1 MITKVEVFSAQPD
14 APALPLGGF
23 FANTDPV
30 QVRNIDGLGPVK
42 ADILSTPFATGDGEL
57 FQGSTV
63 GKRNIV
69 MTLGLNP
76 DWQEQTMSSLRHQLY
91 RYLLPK
97 AWTKLR
103 FFSDDMPTVD
113 IEGYVESFEPN
124 IFSQDPEIQISVICP
139 KPDFI
144 EADAIVYNGLTDD
157 GTNVLEFE
165 YEGTVET
172 GFEVRIDQTPAN
184 VSYIGPLEV
193 HMQQEPSAAEI
204 FIVSEI
210 TVNGT
215 YYFKLSTIRNAKRVS
230 KVAIAD
236 GAVTNL
242 LQYMDDESVWPT
254 IKPGT
259 NLFSMVTSEVDQA
272 WTLAFFNRFGGL

>member
-1 MITKVEVFSAQPD
+1 MLTKIEVYSAQPD

-23 FANTDPV
+23 FANTDPI
-30 QVRNIDGLGPVK
+30 QVRNVVGLDPVK

-57 FQGSTV
+57 YQGSSV
-63 GKRNIV
+63 PKRNIV
-69 MTLGLNP
+69 MTLGFNP
-76 DWQEQTMSSLRHQLY
+76 TWQDQTMSTLRHMLY

-113 IEGYVESFEPN
+113 IEGYVESFDGN
-124 IFSQDPEIQISVICP
+124 IFSQDPEVQISIICP

-144 EADAIVYNGLTDD
+144 EADATVFSGLVDAGLT
-157 GTNVLEFE
+157 VLEFE

-172 GFEVRIDQTPAN
+172 GFEVRIDQTPGN
-184 VSYIGPLEV
+184 VSYVGPLDV
-193 HMQQEPSAAEI
+193 IMQQEPEEAQI
-204 FIVSEI
+204 FTVSSI

-215 YYFKLSTIRNAKRVS
+215 YYFKLSTIKNAKRVS
-230 KVAIAD
+230 KVALSD

-242 LQYMDDESVWPT
+242 LQYMDDDAVWPV

-259 NLFSMVTSEVDQA
+259 NLFSVNASENDQA
-272 WTLAFFNRFGGL
+272 WTMAYFNRFGGL

>member
-1 MITKVEVFSAQPD
+1 
-14 APALPLGGF
+14 
-23 FANTDPV
+23 
-30 QVRNIDGLGPVK
+30 VRNIDGLGPVK
-42 ADILSTPFATGDGEL
+42 ADILSTQFATGDGEL
-57 FQGSTV
+57 FQGSSV

-69 MTLGLNP
+69 MTLGFNP
-76 DWQEQTMSSLRHQLY
+76 DWEEQTMSSLRHQLY

-124 IFSQDPEIQISVICP
+124 IFSQDPEVQVSIICP

-144 EADAIVYNGLTDD
+144 EVDAIVYTGLVDA
-157 GTNVLEFE
+157 GVSVLEFE

-184 VSYIGPLEV
+184 VSYVGALQV
-193 HMQQEPSAAEI
+193 LMQQEPSDPEI
-204 FIVSEI
+204 FISSSI

-242 LQYMDDESVWPT
+242 LQYVDDDSVWPS

-259 NLFSMVTSEVDQA
+259 NLFSMVAAENDQA

>member
-1 MITKVEVFSAQPD
+1 MITRIEVFSAQPD

-42 ADILSTPFATGDGEL
+42 ADILSTQFATGDGEL
-57 FQGSTV
+57 YQGSSV

-69 MTLGLNP
+69 MTLGFNP
-76 DWQEQTMSSLRHQLY
+76 DWEEQTMSSLRHQLY

-124 IFSQDPEIQISVICP
+124 IFSQDPEVQVSVICP

-144 EADAIVYNGLTDD
+144 EVDAIVYTGLVDD
-157 GTNVLEFE
+157 GTTVLEFE

-184 VSYIGPLEV
+184 VSYVGALQV
-193 HMQQEPSAAEI
+193 LMQQEPEDAEI
-204 FIVSEI
+204 FIVSSI
-210 TVNGT
+210 TSNGT

-230 KVAIAD
+230 KVALAD

-242 LQYMDDESVWPT
+242 LQYVDDDSVWPS

-259 NLFSMVTSEVDQA
+259 NLFSMIAAENDQA
-272 WTLAFFNRFGGL
+272 WTMAFFNRFGGL